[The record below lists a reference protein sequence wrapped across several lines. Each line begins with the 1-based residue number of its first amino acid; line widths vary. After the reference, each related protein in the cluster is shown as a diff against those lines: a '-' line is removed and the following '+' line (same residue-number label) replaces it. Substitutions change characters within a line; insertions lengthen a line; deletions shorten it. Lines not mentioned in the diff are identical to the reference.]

1 MATRLQEMF
10 PHATEDAL
18 DLLRQLLQ
26 FNPHKRITTEGALN
40 HPYVTAFH
48 NEEEELT
55 CDKVIKI
62 SIDDDHK
69 YSISEYRNVLYQ
81 EIVAKKKEARRKQ
94 KLKGVEKKKRRKKV
108 KKPEGEIPVDGEK
121 KRRRKKTTSTKKTA
135 EGEQPKRRKGKRQ
148 LLKRRKKLLNF

>member
-1 MATRLQEMF
+1 M
-10 PHATEDAL
+10 
-18 DLLRQLLQ
+18 
-26 FNPHKRITTEGALN
+26 GN

-81 EIVAKKKEARRKQ
+81 EIVAKKKESRRKAKEREPRKQ
-94 KLKGVEKKKRRKKV
+94 IPLEKKRNHAEKDVQRKREQEKKV
-108 KKPEGEIPVDGEK
+108 KRKDEEKREILQKPLKVQLMRKRSPEERRNPPPLAA
-121 KRRRKKTTSTKKTA
+121 KRRLMLNQHDDCKCFTNTK
-135 EGEQPKRRKGKRQ
+135 
-148 LLKRRKKLLNF
+148 